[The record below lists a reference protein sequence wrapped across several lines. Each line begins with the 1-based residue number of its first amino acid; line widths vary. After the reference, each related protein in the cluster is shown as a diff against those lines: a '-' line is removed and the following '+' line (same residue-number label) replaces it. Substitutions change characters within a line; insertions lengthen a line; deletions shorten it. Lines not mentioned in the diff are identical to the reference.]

1 MSRTVRPE
9 VATFVAQVRACLSDL
24 SPEEVEE
31 LTGGLDADLEE
42 RLEDSGPGTA
52 PPDLGDPAAYAAEL
66 RAAAGLPP
74 RGAGGGR
81 RAAGPGLLTRVRTAV
96 AREATP
102 LVEALQRQPWW
113 PQFRESVVA
122 LRPAWWLARAWV
134 AWWLLVDV
142 TTGSSHLLP
151 GGFGPFVLLALA
163 VGISVALGRGLLDRR
178 LRLDRSWA
186 PVLLRTLNVVAAVL
200 LLPALSSVGP
210 RVETVYD
217 SSMGPQVQGLSLD
230 GVPVR
235 NVYAYDAQGRPIP
248 LVQLYDQ
255 NGRPLDVRH
264 DPYTDPFEQQAY
276 TDVEGQPVAPFV
288 DDRSRNRW
296 NVFPL
301 PAASY
306 PEPLWGEDGT
316 PTATASSVVTQPAPP
331 LVAVPPITGIL
342 GVPSSSPG
350 APTTDGAGPTGTSAT
365 DGPTG
370 PDAPGGT
377 SSAPSASATTGP
389 SSTRTTSP
397 RGSGSG
403 APSSTRT

>member
-1 MSRTVRPE
+1 MRES
-9 VATFVAQVRACLSDL
+9 
-24 SPEEVEE
+24 
-31 LTGGLDADLEE
+31 
-42 RLEDSGPGTA
+42 A
-52 PPDLGDPAAYAAEL
+52 PF
-66 RAAAGLPP
+66 
-74 RGAGGGR
+74 
-81 RAAGPGLLTRVRTAV
+81 
-96 AREATP
+96 
-102 LVEALQRQPWW
+102 VEALRRQPWW

-134 AWWLLVDV
+134 AWWLVVDV
-142 TTGSSHLLP
+142 TTGSAHLLP
-151 GGFGPFVLLALA
+151 GGFGTFVLLALA
-163 VGISVALGRGLLDRR
+163 VGVSVALGRGLLDRR
-178 LRLDRSWA
+178 LRLDRPWA

-217 SSMGPQVQGLSLD
+217 ASMGPQVQGLSLD

-316 PTATASSVVTQPAPP
+316 PTATASPVVTQPAPP

-342 GVPSSSPG
+342 GVPSSSPTAPAPDLPTTQPTSSTAG
-350 APTTDGAGPTGTSAT
+350 TPSAAPTTS
-365 DGPTG
+365 
-370 PDAPGGT
+370 
-377 SSAPSASATTGP
+377 GP
-389 SSTRTTSP
+389 SSGPTSGPTSGPATTS
-397 RGSGSG
+397 R
-403 APSSTRT
+403 AATSTRT